1 MQHAPEEIDP
11 SPSQSSQK
19 GEGPLSRLHFGS
31 LNTIPFQPKIQP
43 CQRYLTFLPYEW
55 KSNPVLSFLHKNQP
69 LIYITLTLRNL
80 LHISL
85 GSRPHTT
92 TTIHLN
98 SNCRPLNHLATG
110 ISSHTVPIATRFSKS
125 FNRIKY

>member
-1 MQHAPEEIDP
+1 MAVQHAPEEIDP

-43 CQRYLTFLPYEW
+43 CQRYLTFFPYEW

-69 LIYITLTLRNL
+69 AGNRYLFFFLPVLPTIFEKRIVSPPKMTSPVGDRMRYLPKPSRSLSGSHVSPKTLV
-80 LHISL
+80 
-85 GSRPHTT
+85 
-92 TTIHLN
+92 
-98 SNCRPLNHLATG
+98 SN
-110 ISSHTVPIATRFSKS
+110 
-125 FNRIKY
+125 

>member
-1 MQHAPEEIDP
+1 VAVQHAPEEIDP

-69 LIYITLTLRNL
+69 AGNIIYIKYIYIYIYIFKPVLPTIFEKRIVSPPKMTSPVGERIRN
-80 LHISL
+80 
-85 GSRPHTT
+85 
-92 TTIHLN
+92 
-98 SNCRPLNHLATG
+98 
-110 ISSHTVPIATRFSKS
+110 
-125 FNRIKY
+125 

>member
-1 MQHAPEEIDP
+1 MAVQHAPEEIDP

-55 KSNPVLSFLHKNQP
+55 KSNPVLFFFAKV
-69 LIYITLTLRNL
+69 IYIFYLYIYIYIFFKPVLPT
-80 LHISL
+80 
-85 GSRPHTT
+85 
-92 TTIHLN
+92 
-98 SNCRPLNHLATG
+98 
-110 ISSHTVPIATRFSKS
+110 FFEK
-125 FNRIKY
+125 RIVSTPK

>member
-1 MQHAPEEIDP
+1 MAVQHAPEEIDP

-55 KSNPVLSFLHKNQP
+55 KSNPVLFFFLHKNRP
-69 LIYITLTLRNL
+69 AGKVIYIFYIYIYIYFFFKPVL
-80 LHISL
+80 
-85 GSRPHTT
+85 P
-92 TTIHLN
+92 TI
-98 SNCRPLNHLATG
+98 
-110 ISSHTVPIATRFSKS
+110 FEK
-125 FNRIKY
+125 RIVSTPK

>member
-1 MQHAPEEIDP
+1 MAVKHAPEEIDP

-55 KSNPVLSFLHKNQP
+55 KSNPLLSFLHKKQP
-69 LIYITLTLRNL
+69 AGNREKKNL
-80 LHISL
+80 FIKL
-85 GSRPHTT
+85 GAFLPTFFEKR
-92 TTIHLN
+92 IV
-98 SNCRPLNHLATG
+98 
-110 ISSHTVPIATRFSKS
+110 SSPKMTSPVGERMRYLPKPVGP
-125 FNRIKY
+125 

>member
-1 MQHAPEEIDP
+1 MNPFELADLTQAGWLGRGETRRKESLRDRFWSGRAVKHAPEEIDP

-55 KSNPVLSFLHKNQP
+55 KFHPVFSFLHKKQP
-69 LIYITLTLRNL
+69 VNIYI
-80 LHISL
+80 
-85 GSRPHTT
+85 
-92 TTIHLN
+92 
-98 SNCRPLNHLATG
+98 
-110 ISSHTVPIATRFSKS
+110 SSDLF
-125 FNRIKY
+125 

>member
-1 MQHAPEEIDP
+1 MAVQHAPEEIDP
-11 SPSQSSQK
+11 STSQSSQK

-69 LIYITLTLRNL
+69 AGNLIYYIYIFFLKPVLPKIFEKRIVSPPKMTSPVGERIRN
-80 LHISL
+80 
-85 GSRPHTT
+85 
-92 TTIHLN
+92 
-98 SNCRPLNHLATG
+98 
-110 ISSHTVPIATRFSKS
+110 
-125 FNRIKY
+125 

>member
-1 MQHAPEEIDP
+1 MAVQHAPEEIGP

-31 LNTIPFQPKIQP
+31 FNTIPFQPKIQP

-69 LIYITLTLRNL
+69 AGNIIYIKKIYIYIYIYIFLNPFFRQFLKSAYIVSPPKITSPVGERIRN
-80 LHISL
+80 
-85 GSRPHTT
+85 
-92 TTIHLN
+92 
-98 SNCRPLNHLATG
+98 
-110 ISSHTVPIATRFSKS
+110 
-125 FNRIKY
+125 